1 MSPDYDVVIV
11 GAGMVGASLA
21 CALSSSMA
29 TSNLRIAIIESVT
42 LSNDQQPSYDDRG
55 LTLSASS
62 KRILE
67 QIDVWQQVQAYA
79 TPIKKI
85 HVSEQGRFGFT
96 RLSADEVG
104 RNELG
109 NIVIARALGQALHK
123 QMASYKNVE
132 LICPAELKHFKR
144 NNEMMELE
152 ITESGQTRIIS
163 AGLLVGAD
171 GSRSLVRRLA
181 DINTK
186 EKDFKQTAIVANVTT
201 QKPNN
206 ATAFERFTPHGPV
219 ALLPIDKNRSV
230 LVFTVNRNDAEYY
243 LAMSD
248 ELFIKEV
255 ENEFGRRL
263 GYIGQVGQRR
273 SYPLFFIEALE
284 QYQQQLV
291 LLGNA
296 AHSIHPNA
304 AQGFNLGLR
313 DVAGLAECIFTGL
326 KKGYDISDITILED
340 YVALRQKD
348 QKRIMR
354 LSNKLASIFYNEYP
368 VLSSARNAA
377 MLLLDVIPELKK
389 SFMQTTMGLAGIQP
403 RLVRDQ

>member
-21 CALSSSMA
+21 CALA
-29 TSNLRIAIIESVT
+29 PSNLRIAIIESVT

-67 QIDVWQQVQAYA
+67 QINVWQQVQAYA

-96 RLSADEVG
+96 HLDAKEAGYD
-104 RNELG
+104 ELG
-109 NIVIARALGQALHK
+109 NIVVARSLGQALHK
-123 QMASYKNVE
+123 QMASFENVK

-144 NNEMMELE
+144 NEEMMELE
-152 ITESGQTRIIS
+152 ITETGETRTIT

-181 DINTK
+181 DINTN
-186 EKDFKQTAIVANVTT
+186 EKDFKQTAIVTNVTT
-201 QKPNN
+201 QKPND

-230 LVFTVNRNDAEYY
+230 LVFTVERNDAEQY

-248 ELFIKEV
+248 EAFIKEV

-263 GYIGQVGQRR
+263 GRIEQVGQRR
-273 SYPLFFIEALE
+273 SYLLFFIEALQ
-284 QYQQQLV
+284 QYQPQLV

-313 DVAGLAECIFTGL
+313 DVAGLAECIFAGIN
-326 KKGYDISDITILED
+326 KGYDVSDISILED
-340 YVALRQKD
+340 YIELRQKD
-348 QKRIMR
+348 QKLIMQ
-354 LSNKLASIFYNEYP
+354 LSNKLAGIFYNEYP
-368 VLSSARNAA
+368 VLSSARNAG
-377 MLLLDVIPELKK
+377 MFLLDVIPELKK

-403 RLVRDQ
+403 RLVRGQ